1 MKKSVYVA
9 TLVLAC
15 AVAAWPAT
23 TRRQTNW
30 AGGPGVEGPVGAW
43 GNSFW
48 ESDKINYLNPGYLVL
63 GLGPRFPGVRH
74 HVGDRRELYAAQTGD
89 VDGDRDPDI
98 VVGGH
103 NSGIVW
109 YENLGGGSFAATPHM
124 ILDYEWPSF
133 HVFDL
138 NGDGWDDLIYTD
150 DRYVYWYEN
159 DHSGWNQHRISN
171 YFNQVDGTGCADF
184 DRDGDMDIVA
194 GGVQV
199 TDLRWYQNDGHQNF
213 TERVIRTNYRGP
225 NNAPL
230 GTGDLNGD
238 GRPDF
243 VISSEFGNFLEW
255 WENRGGSPPTFAAH
269 RLISNYNG
277 TRNSYVVDVNGDGR
291 NDILSAAIGSD
302 SVDWWENRG
311 GSPPTFTR
319 RNIAGNYN
327 GAYDV
332 VGFDADLDGDIDVLS
347 TAQLGDTLD
356 WWQNDGR
363 ENFTRGIIA
372 NNYNGASSIWVDD
385 VDGDAIMDVVS
396 SALDAGSADWW
407 TINYG
412 YRSLGGLTS
421 SILNTGGSPAYG
433 RIYWSAN
440 TPGGTSVRFQV
451 RASNDP
457 RNMGNWSADI
467 TTSGADL
474 NNYIQ
479 NGRRYFQYK
488 VNLAT
493 SNSAR
498 TPRLDEMSITYS
510 TSTAIVLDFD
520 AQGRRDGVALS
531 WRMAP
536 GAGRAGFNLYRA
548 AADEGADAARAKLND
563 ALIAGKSPFEYLDEV
578 RPGTTY
584 RYWLEAV
591 PLGGPVEEYGPVE
604 AAAGSS
610 RVKTFALAQ
619 SYPNPARDA
628 ATFAFA
634 LPGPCDVRLDVY
646 DLSGRLIATP
656 AAGPYGEG
664 SHEVLWPLDADG
676 REVPPGV
683 YVYTLRAGS
692 HAATRKLV
700 VVR

>member
-1 MKKSVYVA
+1 
-9 TLVLAC
+9 
-15 AVAAWPAT
+15 
-23 TRRQTNW
+23 
-30 AGGPGVEGPVGAW
+30 VGTW
-43 GNSFW
+43 GSRFW
-48 ESDKINYLNPGYLVL
+48 ESNKINYLDPGYLIL
-63 GLGPRFPGVRH
+63 GLGPRFPGLRH

-89 VDGDRDPDI
+89 VDGDGKPDI

-103 NSGIVW
+103 GSGVVW
-109 YENLGGGSFAATPHM
+109 YKNLGKGKFAATPNV

-138 NGDGWDDLIYTD
+138 NGDGWADIIYTD
-150 DRYVYWYEN
+150 DRYIYWYEN
-159 DHSGWNQHRISN
+159 DHSGWNQHRISS

-199 TDLRWYQNDGHQNF
+199 SDLRWYQNDGYQNF

-243 VISSEFGNFLEW
+243 VISSEFGNFLDW
-255 WENRGGSPPTFAAH
+255 WENRGGSPPTFRRH
-269 RLISNYNG
+269 TLLTGYNG
-277 TRNSYVVDVNGDGR
+277 ARNSYVEDVNGDGR

-319 RNIAGNYN
+319 RNIASNYN

-356 WWQNDGR
+356 WWQNDGQ
-363 ENFTRGIIA
+363 ENFTRGRIA
-372 NNYNGASSIWVDD
+372 TGYNGASSIWVDD
-385 VDGDAIMDVVS
+385 VDEDDILDIVS

-407 TINYG
+407 TVTYG
-412 YRSLGGLTS
+412 YRSLGALDS
-421 SILNTGGSPAYG
+421 SILDTGGSPAWG
-433 RIYWSAN
+433 RIYWTAD

-451 RASNDP
+451 RASNNP
-457 RNMGNWSADI
+457 GNMGSWSADI

-488 VNLAT
+488 ARLSTTNPT
-493 SNSAR
+493 R

-510 TSTAIVLDFD
+510 TSTAVVLDFD
-520 AQGRRDGVALS
+520 AQGRREGVALS
-531 WRMAP
+531 WRTAP
-536 GAGRAGFNLYRA
+536 GAGYSGFNLFRA
-548 AADEGADAARAKLND
+548 AADESAGAGRVKLND
-563 ALIAGKSPFEYLDEV
+563 GLIAGKPPFEYVDAV
-578 RPGTTY
+578 PAGRSY
-584 RYWLEAV
+584 RYWLEVIPLNGV
-591 PLGGPVEEYGPVE
+591 PEEYGPLE

-610 RVKTFALAQ
+610 RAKTFALAQ

-628 ATFAFA
+628 ATFAFS
-634 LPGPCDVRLDVY
+634 LPEPCDVRLGVY
-646 DLSGRLIATP
+646 DLAGRLVATP
-656 AAGPYGEG
+656 AAGSYGEG
-664 SHEVLWPLDADG
+664 VHDVAWRLDGDG
-676 REVPPGV
+676 GGRVAPGV
-683 YVYTLRAGS
+683 YVYTLRAGPY
-692 HAATRKLV
+692 AATKKLV
-700 VVR
+700 VGH